1 MTNAR
6 KRGLQEGFDITK
18 LVGAIVVAGLASVAT
33 MAGIEDGSDP
43 TGPVGLKGSR
53 IERGAVSTLQS
64 ISNVDPLVGGTDGSC
79 TQEQCNLTCTIDFP
93 NCTITYAACFTNPDV
108 GHAQCACAKGTCFTG
123 GQPAPSAYKTCAV
136 QQDSS
141 DGR

>member
-1 MTNAR
+1 M

-18 LVGAIVVAGLASVAT
+18 LVGVLALAAFST
-33 MAGIEDGSDP
+33 LTFAGIEDGSDP
-43 TGPVGLKGSR
+43 TGPVGVKGGR
-53 IERGAVSTLQS
+53 IEHTSSVQS
-64 ISNVDPLVGGTDGSC
+64 ISNVDPLVGGADGGC

-93 NCTITYAACFTNPDV
+93 NCTITYAACFTNPEV
-108 GHAQCACAKGTCFTG
+108 GRAQCACAKGTCFTG